1 VIHFCGNNKVMR
13 VVLSFALLV
22 CEVAAPDLNWIHGDT
37 LFSFLKDSFAYFH
50 KLISRRHS
58 IEK

>member
-1 VIHFCGNNKVMR
+1 MR

-22 CEVAAPDLNWIHGDT
+22 CEVAAPDLNWIHSDT